1 MALASS
7 RIGAALIRKA
17 RSNVGVRF
25 TRFTLV
31 AVASVV
37 ASQVA
42 LSIFIG
48 PAHMT
53 AGISGGL
60 AAIIGAAVS
69 YVLSRWAWERKGK
82 PQLLKET
89 LPFWLVSIVAWII
102 LGLAAKLGVALAEA
116 MEVDGL
122 KRVLVTDTTYF
133 AANCLTFLGRFV
145 IFHYFLFADSRSA
158 RASTRP
164 AGPAGCA
171 VSAGSAVP
179 TGPAGSAR
187 PAGPAER
194 PESAGDGGDGGDGG
208 DAVPPISSSSD
219 ATRALGDPFAMAA
232 DSGVPA
238 CADRGDRGDRGD
250 ADTSA
255 DRR

>member
-17 RSNVGVRF
+17 RTNVGVRF

-48 PAHMT
+48 PANMT

-82 PQLLKET
+82 PQLLTET
-89 LPFWLVSIVAWII
+89 LPFWLVSIGAWII

-116 MEVDGL
+116 VEVDGIR
-122 KRVLVTDTTYF
+122 RVLLTDGTYF

-145 IFHYFLFADSRSA
+145 IFHYVLFADRRSP
-158 RASTRP
+158 R
-164 AGPAGCA
+164 
-171 VSAGSAVP
+171 
-179 TGPAGSAR
+179 
-187 PAGPAER
+187 
-194 PESAGDGGDGGDGG
+194 ESG
-208 DAVPPISSSSD
+208 PPISSSS
-219 ATRALGDPFAMAA
+219 AAAGGPAGDEPFVMAA
-232 DSGVPA
+232 DSAVPV
-238 CADRGDRGDRGD
+238 CADRGDAD
-250 ADTSA
+250 ASPDL
-255 DRR
+255 R

>member
-7 RIGAALIRKA
+7 RIGSALIRKA
-17 RSNVGVRF
+17 RTNVGVRF

-48 PAHMT
+48 PAKMT

-89 LPFWLVSIVAWII
+89 LPFWLVSIGAWVI

-116 MEVDGL
+116 VGMDGIR
-122 KRVLVTDTTYF
+122 RVLLIDSTYL

-145 IFHYFLFADSRSA
+145 IFHYVLFADR
-158 RASTRP
+158 RFP
-164 AGPAGCA
+164 L
-171 VSAGSAVP
+171 
-179 TGPAGSAR
+179 
-187 PAGPAER
+187 
-194 PESAGDGGDGGDGG
+194 ESG
-208 DAVPPISSSSD
+208 PPISSSS
-219 ATRALGDPFAMAA
+219 APAGGLAGGDPFVMAA
-232 DSGVPA
+232 DSAVPVRA
-238 CADRGDRGDRGD
+238 NRGD
-250 ADTSA
+250 ADASP
-255 DRR
+255 DLR

>member
-7 RIGAALIRKA
+7 RIGAALIRRA
-17 RSNVGVRF
+17 RTNAGVRF

-31 AVASVV
+31 AVASVI

-69 YVLSRWAWERKGK
+69 YVLSRWAWERKGR
-82 PQLLKET
+82 PQLLTET
-89 LPFWLVSIVAWII
+89 LPFWLVSVGAWVI

-116 MEVDGL
+116 IGADGI
-122 KRVLVTDTTYF
+122 KRVLITDSVYF

-145 IFHYFLFADSRSA
+145 IFHYVLFADGRSGG
-158 RASTRP
+158 RSPRESGPPASLSSEATVVLP
-164 AGPAGCA
+164 DDAADPDPFVMA
-171 VSAGSAVP
+171 
-179 TGPAGSAR
+179 
-187 PAGPAER
+187 AGPAE
-194 PESAGDGGDGGDGG
+194 
-208 DAVPPISSSSD
+208 
-219 ATRALGDPFAMAA
+219 
-232 DSGVPA
+232 SGVAGGPA
-238 CADRGDRGDRGD
+238 GADRGDAGAGPHLR
-250 ADTSA
+250 
-255 DRR
+255 

>member
-145 IFHYFLFADSRSA
+145 IFHYFLFADVAVRPRLRRA
-158 RASTRP
+158 RR
-164 AGPAGCA
+164 
-171 VSAGSAVP
+171 GS
-179 TGPAGSAR
+179 GIHR
-187 PAGPAER
+187 E
-194 PESAGDGGDGGDGG
+194 
-208 DAVPPISSSSD
+208 
-219 ATRALGDPFAMAA
+219 
-232 DSGVPA
+232 
-238 CADRGDRGDRGD
+238 
-250 ADTSA
+250 
-255 DRR
+255 

>member
-7 RIGAALIRKA
+7 RIGAALIRRA

-69 YVLSRWAWERKGK
+69 YVLSRWAWERKGR

-89 LPFWLVSIVAWII
+89 LPFWLVSVGAWII
-102 LGLAAKLGVALAEA
+102 LGLSAKLGVALAEA
-116 MEVDGL
+116 IEVDGI
-122 KRVLVTDTTYF
+122 KRVLVTDGTYL
-133 AANCLTFLGRFV
+133 AANCLTFVARFV
-145 IFHYFLFADSRSA
+145 IFHYVLFAGPRSA
-158 RASTRP
+158 R
-164 AGPAGCA
+164 
-171 VSAGSAVP
+171 GSAARPEASGTAEPSEP
-179 TGPAGSAR
+179 TAAADAGGRPSAR
-187 PAGPAER
+187 R
-194 PESAGDGGDGGDGG
+194 
-208 DAVPPISSSSD
+208 V
-219 ATRALGDPFAMAA
+219 T
-232 DSGVPA
+232 
-238 CADRGDRGDRGD
+238 
-250 ADTSA
+250 
-255 DRR
+255 

>member
-158 RASTRP
+158 RAS
-164 AGPAGCA
+164 
-171 VSAGSAVP
+171 
-179 TGPAGSAR
+179 
-187 PAGPAER
+187 AGPAEA
-194 PESAGDGGDGGDGG
+194 PESTGSEEAS
-208 DAVPPISSSSD
+208 ISSSSD
-219 ATRALGDPFAMAA
+219 TTGAPADPFAMAA

-238 CADRGDRGDRGD
+238 CADRRD
-250 ADTSA
+250 ADA
-255 DRR
+255 RPDRC

>member
-17 RSNVGVRF
+17 RSNVGVRL

-31 AVASVV
+31 AVASVI

-48 PAHMT
+48 PAKMT

-82 PQLLKET
+82 PQLLRET
-89 LPFWLVSIVAWII
+89 LPFWLVSVGAWII

-116 MEVDGL
+116 FELDGI
-122 KRVLVTDTTYF
+122 KRVAVTDGTYLI
-133 AANCLTFLGRFV
+133 ANCLTFLGRFV
-145 IFHYFLFADSRSA
+145 IFHYVLFADRQRSA
-158 RASTRP
+158 RESAGRSALPAAPGEAPGESGPP
-164 AGPAGCA
+164 AGPP
-171 VSAGSAVP
+171 S
-179 TGPAGSAR
+179 
-187 PAGPAER
+187 
-194 PESAGDGGDGGDGG
+194 
-208 DAVPPISSSSD
+208 SSSSD
-219 ATRALGDPFAMAA
+219 AARAPADGFAMAA
-232 DSGVPA
+232 DPGT
-238 CADRGDRGDRGD
+238 DLR
-250 ADTSA
+250 
-255 DRR
+255 

>member
-1 MALASS
+1 M
-7 RIGAALIRKA
+7 
-17 RSNVGVRF
+17 
-25 TRFTLV
+25 
-31 AVASVV
+31 V

-158 RASTRP
+158 RAS
-164 AGPAGCA
+164 
-171 VSAGSAVP
+171 
-179 TGPAGSAR
+179 
-187 PAGPAER
+187 AGPAEA
-194 PESAGDGGDGGDGG
+194 PESTGNEEAS
-208 DAVPPISSSSD
+208 ISSSSD
-219 ATRALGDPFAMAA
+219 TTGAPADPFAMAA
-232 DSGVPA
+232 DSGGPA
-238 CADRGDRGDRGD
+238 CADRGDADTRPDRG
-250 ADTSA
+250 
-255 DRR
+255 

>member
-17 RSNVGVRF
+17 RTNVGVRF

-37 ASQVA
+37 ASQLA

-48 PAHMT
+48 PANMT

-60 AAIIGAAVS
+60 AAIIGAGVS

-89 LPFWLVSIVAWII
+89 LPFWLVSIGAWII
-102 LGLAAKLGVALAEA
+102 LGLAAKLGVALAEHF
-116 MEVDGL
+116 ELDGI
-122 KRVLVTDTTYF
+122 KRVLLVDGTYF

-145 IFHYFLFADSRSA
+145 VFHYVLFADGRSP
-158 RASTRP
+158 RDS
-164 AGPAGCA
+164 
-171 VSAGSAVP
+171 GSP
-179 TGPAGSAR
+179 
-187 PAGPAER
+187 
-194 PESAGDGGDGGDGG
+194 
-208 DAVPPISSSSD
+208 SSSSRD
-219 ATRALGDPFAMAA
+219 ATEVPPDDADAADPFAMAA
-232 DSGVPA
+232 GPAEPGVASVPA
-238 CADRGDRGDRGD
+238 CADRGD
-250 ADTSA
+250 ADPLPE
-255 DRR
+255 RR

>member
-48 PAHMT
+48 PANMT

-145 IFHYFLFADSRSA
+145 IFHYFLFADSRSG
-158 RASTRP
+158 RTS
-164 AGPAGCA
+164 AGPATA
-171 VSAGSAVP
+171 
-179 TGPAGSAR
+179 
-187 PAGPAER
+187 AGPAAPATPAAPAEA
-194 PESAGDGGDGGDGG
+194 PESTAGEE
-208 DAVPPISSSSD
+208 PPISSSSD
-219 ATRALGDPFAMAA
+219 ATAAPADPFAMAV

-238 CADRGDRGDRGD
+238 CADRGD
-250 ADTSA
+250 ADTSP

>member
-17 RSNVGVRF
+17 RTNVGVRF

-37 ASQVA
+37 ASQLA

-48 PAHMT
+48 PANMT

-60 AAIIGAAVS
+60 AAIIGAGVS

-89 LPFWLVSIVAWII
+89 LPFWLVSVAAWII
-102 LGLAAKLGVALAEA
+102 LGLAAKLGVALAEHF
-116 MEVDGL
+116 EVDGIG
-122 KRVLVTDTTYF
+122 RVLITDGTYF

-145 IFHYFLFADSRSA
+145 IFHYVLFADGRSP
-158 RASTRP
+158 RDS
-164 AGPAGCA
+164 G
-171 VSAGSAVP
+171 
-179 TGPAGSAR
+179 
-187 PAGPAER
+187 
-194 PESAGDGGDGGDGG
+194 
-208 DAVPPISSSSD
+208 PPISSSSD
-219 ATRALGDPFAMAA
+219 ATEVPPDDADDADPFAMAA
-232 DSGVPA
+232 GPAEPGASGVPA
-238 CADRGDRGDRGD
+238 CADRGD
-250 ADTSA
+250 ADPRSE
-255 DRR
+255 RR

>member
-1 MALASS
+1 M
-7 RIGAALIRKA
+7 
-17 RSNVGVRF
+17 
-25 TRFTLV
+25 

-48 PAHMT
+48 PANMT

-145 IFHYFLFADSRSA
+145 IFHYFLFADSRSG
-158 RASTRP
+158 RTP
-164 AGPAGCA
+164 ATPATA
-171 VSAGSAVP
+171 AAP
-179 TGPAGSAR
+179 TEA
-187 PAGPAER
+187 
-194 PESAGDGGDGGDGG
+194 PESTAGEE
-208 DAVPPISSSSD
+208 PPMSSSSD
-219 ATRALGDPFAMAA
+219 ATGAPADPFAMAA

-238 CADRGDRGDRGD
+238 CADRGD
-250 ADTSA
+250 ADTSP

>member
-48 PAHMT
+48 PANMT

-145 IFHYFLFADSRSA
+145 IFHYFLFADSRSG
-158 RASTRP
+158 RAS
-164 AGPAGCA
+164 AGPATPA
-171 VSAGSAVP
+171 MP
-179 TGPAGSAR
+179 TGPAEA
-187 PAGPAER
+187 
-194 PESAGDGGDGGDGG
+194 PESTAGEE
-208 DAVPPISSSSD
+208 PPISSSSD
-219 ATRALGDPFAMAA
+219 ATGAPADPFAMAA

-238 CADRGDRGDRGD
+238 CADRGD
-250 ADTSA
+250 ADTRP

>member
-17 RSNVGVRF
+17 RTNVGVRF

-37 ASQVA
+37 ASQLA

-48 PAHMT
+48 PANMT

-60 AAIIGAAVS
+60 AAIIGAGVS

-89 LPFWLVSIVAWII
+89 LPFWLVSIGAWII
-102 LGLAAKLGVALAEA
+102 LGLAAKLGVALAEHF
-116 MEVDGL
+116 ELDGI
-122 KRVLVTDTTYF
+122 KRVLVVDGTYL

-145 IFHYFLFADSRSA
+145 IFHYVLFADGRSP
-158 RASTRP
+158 RDS
-164 AGPAGCA
+164 G
-171 VSAGSAVP
+171 
-179 TGPAGSAR
+179 
-187 PAGPAER
+187 
-194 PESAGDGGDGGDGG
+194 
-208 DAVPPISSSSD
+208 PPISSSSD
-219 ATRALGDPFAMAA
+219 TGEVPPDDADAADPFAMAA
-232 DSGVPA
+232 GPADPGASGVPA
-238 CADRGDRGDRGD
+238 CADRGD
-250 ADTSA
+250 ADPRSE
-255 DRR
+255 RR

>member
-17 RSNVGVRF
+17 HSNVGVRF

-89 LPFWLVSIVAWII
+89 LPFWLVSVVAWII

-116 MEVDGL
+116 MGVDGL
-122 KRVLVTDTTYF
+122 KRVLVTDITYF
-133 AANCLTFLGRFV
+133 VANCLTFLGRFV

-158 RASTRP
+158 RAS
-164 AGPAGCA
+164 
-171 VSAGSAVP
+171 
-179 TGPAGSAR
+179 
-187 PAGPAER
+187 AGPAEA
-194 PESAGDGGDGGDGG
+194 PESTGNEEAS
-208 DAVPPISSSSD
+208 ISSSSD
-219 ATRALGDPFAMAA
+219 TTGAPADPFAMAA
-232 DSGVPA
+232 DSGGPA
-238 CADRGDRGDRGD
+238 CADRGDADTRPDRG
-250 ADTSA
+250 
-255 DRR
+255 

>member
-60 AAIIGAAVS
+60 AAIIGATVS

-158 RASTRP
+158 RAS
-164 AGPAGCA
+164 
-171 VSAGSAVP
+171 
-179 TGPAGSAR
+179 
-187 PAGPAER
+187 AGPAEA
-194 PESAGDGGDGGDGG
+194 PESTGNEEAS
-208 DAVPPISSSSD
+208 ISSSSD
-219 ATRALGDPFAMAA
+219 TTGAPADPFAMAA

-238 CADRGDRGDRGD
+238 CADRGDANTRP
-250 ADTSA
+250 